1 MKSFLVI
8 TILLICSSTLFA
20 SSYYKSNALMQRIAE
35 LEEPNKSGYTL
46 QVRDNEEILFLD
58 NVEVKR
64 RVVNNDVEITKEK
77 NVITTIYNP
86 NNPERI
92 VVEVDGKVSEEKFE
106 YYDDN
111 RLKRRINMEDGKIV
125 SITSYDYSP
134 SSGLTS
140 FWVNDYIDPYYISNN
155 SYTFIDENESTNI
168 SMLSNIMVKKK
179 EGVTLNQS
187 DDKITV
193 RSNDEETI
201 YSINGDVIKKNFYSG
216 DDIVS
221 SIDYFYE
228 NGDLVKE
235 IFTQGDIKTI
245 TEYNGNEKYITTLEN
260 DNIKSKRK
268 ISSNGIYET
277 IYRNGN
283 EYAIVRYDV
292 DGKRAL
298 EVKML

>member
-1 MKSFLVI
+1 
-8 TILLICSSTLFA
+8 
-20 SSYYKSNALMQRIAE
+20 MQRTAE

-92 VVEVDGKVSEEKFE
+92 VVEVDGKVSEERFE

-125 SITSYDYSP
+125 SITSYDYSS

-179 EGVTLNQS
+179 EGVTLDQS

-235 IFTQGDIKTI
+235 IFTHGDIKTI
-245 TEYNGNEKYITTLEN
+245 TEYNGNENYITTFEN
-260 DNIKSKRK
+260 DKIKSKRK

-298 EVKML
+298 EVNMLWEGVW